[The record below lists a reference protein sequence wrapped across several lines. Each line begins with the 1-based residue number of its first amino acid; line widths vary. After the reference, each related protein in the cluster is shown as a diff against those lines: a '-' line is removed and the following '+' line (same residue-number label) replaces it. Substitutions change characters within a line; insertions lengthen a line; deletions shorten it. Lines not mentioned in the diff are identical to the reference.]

1 MFWILYK
8 KYPDFPGE
16 CITNGT
22 IQVVNAHFIIIT
34 LLFILGI
41 GSTSGMW
48 WWQEKEKDALRT
60 SYEHQ
65 IQTLNETNASTTRI
79 LTNEKETLAKK
90 VEKLSETIF
99 ELTGDRDGLQDSLEK
114 EQEKVGAIEK
124 QVGKALK
131 TVGVLDKLSKT
142 DEELLQKYSK
152 VYFLNEHYI
161 PSKLSSIK
169 KAYVYDESRDHKLHS
184 QVMPFFE
191 NMVEDALK
199 SDVKLYASSAY
210 RSFDEQ
216 ASLKSAY
223 AVTYGSGANTF
234 SADQGYSE
242 HQLGTTIDFVTTGI
256 QGNIDGFEN
265 TPAFTW
271 MVENAHKYGFVMSY
285 PKGNAYYVYEPW
297 HWRFVGED
305 LARELKKESAYFYDL
320 DQRDINEYLISIF
333 D

>member
-1 MFWILYK
+1 M
-8 KYPDFPGE
+8 
-16 CITNGT
+16 
-22 IQVVNAHFIIIT
+22 NAHYIIVT
-34 LLFILGI
+34 LLFILGA
-41 GSTSGMW
+41 GSASGVW

-60 SYEHQ
+60 TYEHR
-65 IQTLNETNASTTRI
+65 IETLNETTASTTLA
-79 LTNEKETLAKK
+79 LTTEKEILSKK
-90 VEKLSETIF
+90 VATLSETIF

-161 PSKLSSIK
+161 PSKLSSIQ

-191 NMVEDALK
+191 DMVEDALK

-305 LARELKKESAYFYDL
+305 LARELKKDGVYFYDL
-320 DQRDINEYLISIF
+320 DQREINEYLISIF

>member
-1 MFWILYK
+1 MRHPLFLFLCFFLGASAASASTWYVMHLQK
-8 KYPDFPGE
+8 
-16 CITNGT
+16 N
-22 IQVVNAHFIIIT
+22 T
-34 LLFILGI
+34 LKEALTTLEVEL
-41 GSTSGMW
+41 
-48 WWQEKEKDALRT
+48 QKEKEEAIQKDLAYATEKQDLENT
-60 SYEHQ
+60 IAE
-65 IQTLNETNASTTRI
+65 
-79 LTNEKETLAKK
+79 LTNTTDG
-90 VEKLSETIF
+90 LSK
-99 ELTGDRDGLQDSLEK
+99 DRAELQDSLEE
-114 EQEKVGAIEK
+114 EQAKVGAIEK
-124 QVGKALK
+124 KVGKALK
-131 TVGVLDKLSKT
+131 TVSVLDKLSKT

-191 NMVEDALK
+191 DMVEDALK
-199 SDVKLYASSAY
+199 SGIKLYASSAY

-223 AVTYGSGANTF
+223 TVTYGSGANTF

-242 HQLGTTIDFVTTGI
+242 HQLGTAIDFVTTGI

-271 MVENAHKYGFVMSY
+271 MVENAYKYGFVMSY
-285 PKGNAYYVYEPW
+285 PKGNAYYIYEPW
-297 HWRFVGED
+297 HWRFVGEN
-305 LARELKKESAYFYDL
+305 LAKKLHRDGKYFYDL
-320 DQRDINEYLISIF
+320 DQREINEYLVSIF

>member
-1 MFWILYK
+1 
-8 KYPDFPGE
+8 
-16 CITNGT
+16 
-22 IQVVNAHFIIIT
+22 
-34 LLFILGI
+34 
-41 GSTSGMW
+41 MW

-60 SYEHQ
+60 TYEYQ
-65 IQTLNETNASTTRI
+65 LQTQGADAASTTLA
-79 LTNEKETLAKK
+79 LTKDKEVLQAKI
-90 VEKLSETIF
+90 EDLSETIF

-124 QVGKALK
+124 QVGNAIK
-131 TVGVLDKLSKT
+131 TVNVLDKLSKT

-169 KAYVYDESRDHKLHS
+169 KAYVYDESRDHKLHA

-191 NMVEDALK
+191 EMAEDALA
-199 SDVKLYASSAY
+199 SDIKLYASSAY

-216 ASLKSAY
+216 SALKNAY
-223 AVTYGSGANTF
+223 TTTYGSGANTF

-271 MVENAHKYGFVMSY
+271 MVENAYKYGFVLSY

-305 LARELKKESAYFYDL
+305 LARKLHKDGTFFYDI